1 MNADLFADHWAL
13 ILAIVPA
20 AVALIL
26 VLKSLMSRTAG
37 GQLRRVLGEYR
48 KAEKAME
55 LSTKRVAK
63 AVRRV
68 EKMTS
73 NSGTVRPR
81 LLQEAGEA
89 AEDARA
95 LAKIASDKAQIAAN
109 HVRKVIHEEFPP
121 AKQKRLRQKYLP
133 QDEADGRPYTF

>member
-81 LLQEAGEA
+81 LLQEAREA